1 MGYKTRIL
9 TLTLLIF
16 CIGIAA
22 KDGITVRPIQTGAMS
37 ENIVTPQFP
46 GGEEGLYSFLK
57 DNITY
62 PPLLVKIEM
71 EGDINILFT
80 IDKEGIV
87 KNAEITKGFDP
98 LADNEVLRVV
108 KAMPKWTPATR
119 NGEAIDIQQ
128 GLNVTFTLNNE
139 LREWVKKNGVNT
151 TETPAI
157 KYPSGVEVDNV
168 VKDTLS
174 LNSSISIVEADPSLN
189 RYPEFPGGQEALDTY
204 LQTNMKYPKRALQYG
219 IEGRA
224 IYNLLIE
231 PDGEIS
237 KIWVFKSLFPDCD
250 QEAFYLIKK
259 MPKWTPGLKD
269 GKPVAM
275 QVMLPI
281 PFVLP
286 K

>member
-1 MGYKTRIL
+1 MGYKTIIL
-9 TLTLLIF
+9 TLTLLFF
-16 CIGIAA
+16 CIGVAA
-22 KDGITVRPIQTGAMS
+22 KDGITVRPIQMGALTD
-37 ENIVTPQFP
+37 NTTAPQFP
-46 GGEEGLYSFLK
+46 GGEEGLFSFFD
-57 DNITY
+57 DNIVY
-62 PPLLVKIEM
+62 PRLLVKIEM
-71 EGDINILFT
+71 EGDINVLFT
-80 IDKEGIV
+80 IDKEGMV
-87 KNAEITKGFDP
+87 KDIEITKGFDP
-98 LADNEVLRVV
+98 MADKETLRIV
-108 KAMPKWTPATR
+108 KAMPRWTPATR
-119 NGEAIDIQQ
+119 DGEAIDIQQ
-128 GLNVTFTLNNE
+128 GLNVSFTLNDE
-139 LREWVKKNGVNT
+139 LREDVKKNGVSMPEPPPINDPLI
-151 TETPAI
+151 EDA
-157 KYPSGVEVDNV
+157 
-168 VKDTLS
+168 VKKMNEMKRVND
-174 LNSSISIVEADPSLN
+174 SISIAQSDPSLN

>member
-1 MGYKTRIL
+1 MRYKTIIL
-9 TLTLLIF
+9 ALTLLFF
-16 CIGIAA
+16 CTGIAA
-22 KDGITVRPIQTGAMS
+22 KDGITVRPIQTGIATG
-37 ENIVTPQFP
+37 NIVAPQFP
-46 GGEEGLYSFLK
+46 GGEESLYAFLK
-57 DNITY
+57 ENIIY

-80 IDKEGIV
+80 INKEGVV
-87 KNAEITKGFDP
+87 KNAEIAKGFDP

-108 KAMPKWTPATR
+108 KAMPRWTPASK
-119 NGEAIDIQQ
+119 NGETIDIQQ
-128 GLNVTFTLNNE
+128 GLNVTFTLNDE
-139 LREWVKKNGVNT
+139 LKEWVKKNGVNT
-151 TETPAI
+151 AATPPI
-157 KYPSGVEVDNV
+157 KYPSGVEVDNITN
-168 VKDTLS
+168 DS
-174 LNSSISIVEADPSLN
+174 INSNTSVSAVESDPSLN